1 MSEKNTHSEKE
12 RKHRVGKQAFIVAF
26 AVATATAALTI
37 AVATSGVK
45 TNKEAQ
51 AKYEKAVNDFLAV
64 VPRIQ
69 TVANRNLLVEEFHKI
84 PLQYSDASYRK
95 VLDLFKQAND
105 FIQAEFDAKI
115 KVQLDNINSQ
125 IGAVKNQDAQETKAV
140 VDKLYQLVESSKT
153 PSDSLLQKDGI
164 YNEGKLLGLYSSD
177 FIPKFNQP
185 LNLLDKLFYSE
196 NFTKQAD
203 DKKLNIEGK
212 TTLLDALLQ
221 TINLDVLKFK
231 PTNENNLTKV
241 KDQTIAA
248 LTASSSALDD
258 VLSRINIAIDT
269 QFANFKFNLDKSSE
283 YLNNKKYAN
292 QAYFNQ
298 KVIEFK
304 LDLQKLQP
312 KLQQKDA
319 LTKSNVTD
327 PEVLYWK
334 SRYLLEATEMTE
346 SLFDQ
351 ASKNTAR
358 AMILNSESI
367 NDFLNVLKYI
377 EEKRK
382 SEASM
387 NQQKLDLILSVVK
400 QIKDSAKN
408 KEYQNKYNAL
418 VQPLSESMINPLLS
432 YAHALLTEAT
442 TFTSDQKSSYQS
454 QITDFESKLGSDF
467 DEKTGSSYLQELN
480 SIVAH
485 MENDLRSL
493 PLADFEA
500 KRLAAKKAGL
510 TNFIKKYL
518 PSLSLDS
525 LNIPTISNDDDYNT
539 LYNNV
544 MSKYIDLFVATHT
557 GLIASRLANF
567 DEADLVAYRRTDLVD
582 ATYKMYDGDA
592 YEPSFVR
599 TQFNALYANTLAKQ
613 QALFTTLQNSFDA
626 QKQSLTDDINKITD
640 EKVKNLYTT
649 ELNQLTSTDSKTTI
663 NDFKNLHQKVI
674 YHLSLQTY
682 QDQIIKEANDSGLSN
697 DFKTNFANA
706 IKLPENF
713 TYVNLTK
720 YQSVLRLKETESKIR
735 TQLQESINKLP
746 DVDKT
751 KMQVEF
757 DRIKQI
763 STDNLSSI
771 QAAVSRLTQI
781 ATIYEASLSQNNAP
795 KASTN
800 DLTIV
805 NFGSYAKLQYQIAQA
820 TESTSQ
826 TAALKTLL
834 NSQKEYLLKLA
845 QLFGQAAIDEVN
857 KVDKKTVDGKLED
870 EPDLYTIRHNID
882 KVQYMLFY
890 NKLGTPGFI
899 TKDEHNDSEDKT
911 NNKTTENKTD
921 ATKNTKD
928 QAAGSNAASGSTDKK
943 DAAKE
948 TTSDNSQKQTNV
960 DKTQTENAKQPSD
973 KTESDAASTETRD
986 KQGATSTPATNNA
999 GAGQGNNNE
1008 QQGSQTPASPATST
1022 TSENTQNQ
1030 KQNQATQSADESQT
1044 NASANTDV
1052 IANKVKYVEIILNEI
1067 NDRLTVLASTQDATT
1082 KNWATILKNTY
1093 TTLSD
1098 TNSTNK
1104 YKNALASDKT
1114 EDKVFVNSY
1123 LDNVMTLKFQVDKL
1137 AYDNMYRSSVWAYLK
1152 PQIVQLQFA
1161 SDRSKI
1167 MALIRDK
1174 NVDNLLTLDSIKSLI
1189 DSYASLVNR
1198 NNFSKVFLIAAL
1210 SVVSDTLKDDSQL
1223 KLDYYQSISKYFDAD
1238 KDNLV
1243 HSNLGYNQV
1252 FEMLLSNFDLA
1263 KQTAKLLELGKSLQ
1277 PTGYANY
1284 ETNKKELDQMQKSRN
1299 FDQSKLM
1306 QINSDVQSALNE
1318 QKNSALDELLTWNGQ
1333 NPNKEKFLSQ
1343 LNTQTAQNLFDVVQ
1357 EIKFTTL
1364 LQTLIAQ
1371 VKDDNKKTEFTN
1383 ELNSATN
1390 LTKLTELKTKV
1401 DVQIESQKP
1410 KEQTPPANT
1419 APSDQP
1425 SLPAENNQSAKTP
1438 DNASGQ
1444 GEQTKSPQTTT
1455 TDNTGNNPETSTESK
1470 NTLSGNGESGGQQ
1483 QTQTAPKSSKDSVSG
1498 STGGDNSHNTTA
1510 QVPNSGGSTAS
1521 NNQTSNTP
1529 AAQPGQS
1536 ESSGSAQ
1543 TATNPSST
1551 ASSSTT
1557 GTTTSQG
1564 QTDASSSGSS
1574 QTSSGQTAS
1583 ATHTENSSSEQH
1595 TDQGA
1600 STITQT
1606 SEASESSPQGATST
1620 DSRAATPQAS
1630 AQSQGQSSEA
1640 SSTPAKQA
1648 A

>member
-26 AVATATAALTI
+26 AAATATAALTI

-64 VPRIQ
+64 VPKIQ

-115 KVQLDNINSQ
+115 KFQLDNVNSQ
-125 IGAVKNQDAQETKAV
+125 INAVKNQDAQETKAV
-140 VDKLYQLVESSKT
+140 VDKLHQLVESSKT
-153 PSDSLLQKDGI
+153 LSESLLHKDGI
-164 YNEGKLLGLYSSD
+164 YSEGKLLGLYTSN
-177 FIPKFNQP
+177 FITKFNQP

-241 KDQTIAA
+241 KDETIAA
-248 LTASSSALDD
+248 LTTSSSALDD
-258 VLSRINIAIDT
+258 VLSRINTAIDT

-283 YLNNKKYAN
+283 YLNNQKYAN

-304 LDLQKLQP
+304 LDLQKLQL
-312 KLQQKDA
+312 KMQQKDT

-327 PEVLYWK
+327 AEVLYWK

-467 DEKTGSSYLQELN
+467 DEKTGASYLQELN

-525 LNIPTISNDDDYNT
+525 LNIPTISYDDDYNT

-567 DEADLVAYRRTDLVD
+567 DEADLVVYRRTDLVD

-592 YEPSFVR
+592 YESSFIK
-599 TQFNALYANTLAKQ
+599 TQFNALYADTLAKQ

-682 QDQIIKEANDSGLSN
+682 QGQIIKEANDSGLSN

-735 TQLQESINKLP
+735 TQLQESINKLS
-746 DVDKT
+746 DADKT

-771 QAAVSRLTQI
+771 QAAVSRLTQL

-795 KASTN
+795 KASAN

-826 TAALKTLL
+826 TAALKALL

-899 TKDEHNDSEDKT
+899 TKDEHNSSEDKT

-943 DAAKE
+943 DAVKE
-948 TTSDNSQKQTNV
+948 TTSDNSQKQINA
-960 DKTQTENAKQPSD
+960 DKTQPENAKQPSD
-973 KTESDAASTETRD
+973 MTESGAASTETKD

-999 GAGQGNNNE
+999 GAGQGNNE
-1008 QQGSQTPASPATST
+1008 QKNSQTSTSPATNT

-1030 KQNQATQSADESQT
+1030 QNQQPTQATQSADEDQT

-1052 IANKVKYVEIILNEI
+1052 IANKVKYVEIILREI
-1067 NDRLTVLASTQDATT
+1067 NDILSALASIQDVTT
-1082 KNWATILKNTY
+1082 KNQAAILKNTY

-1104 YKNALASDKT
+1104 YKTALASDKT

-1152 PQIVQLQFA
+1152 PQIAQLQFA

-1198 NNFSKVFLIAAL
+1198 NNLSKVFLIAAL
-1210 SVVSDTLKDDSQL
+1210 SVVSDTLKDDSQF

-1299 FDQSKLM
+1299 FDQSKLI

-1318 QKNSALDELLTWNGQ
+1318 QKNSALDELLTWNDQ

-1343 LNTQTAQNLFDVVQ
+1343 LNNQTAQNLFDVVQ

-1401 DVQIESQKP
+1401 DTQIETQKP
-1410 KEQTPPANT
+1410 KEQTPPANPMST
-1419 APSDQP
+1419 DQP
-1425 SLPAENNQSAKTP
+1425 SSPVENNQDAKTP
-1438 DNASGQ
+1438 NNASGH
-1444 GEQTKSPQTTT
+1444 GEQTKSSQTE
-1455 TDNTGNNPETSTESK
+1455 NTENNPKTLTESK
-1470 NTLSGNGESGGQQ
+1470 NTLSGNGESAGQQ
-1483 QTQTAPKSSKDSVSG
+1483 QTQTAPKSSEGGASG

-1521 NNQTSNTP
+1521 SNQTSNTP

-1536 ESSGSAQ
+1536 ESSESAQ

-1564 QTDASSSGSS
+1564 QTDASSSDSS

-1583 ATHTENSSSEQH
+1583 ATHTENSGSEQH
-1595 TDQGA
+1595 TEQGTSTTTQA
-1600 STITQT
+1600 SQ
-1606 SEASESSPQGATST
+1606 ASGSSPQGATST
-1620 DSRAATPQAS
+1620 DSQAVTPQAS

-1640 SSTPAKQA
+1640 SSTLAKQA